1 MTSLTR
7 READLGNSS
16 ILGVESIENEDGGF
30 NDSLEHPPAT
40 RSQNLV
46 LAPPSNPEAIAASA
60 AAMPTGYRSQFQRM
74 CEGLRNVPS
83 DAKHPPDLWTA
94 DAADSQEE
102 GIDEEALEA
111 LLESFK
117 SACTNSDDPEDW
129 APFPDKETFLVAVAA
144 LNPRAPMSVG
154 GVQMMLTFARAVGG
168 KNVPSYDRYLKALTA
183 LRTMSTGLK
192 QRQGAAGNIFFTVD
206 LHSIVAR
213 QFCNPDVRRR
223 LHLYPRRGDVI
234 QHFCDGDIFSAKN
247 VDNNLPSNHV
257 QPMVTLLSGQ
267 YAYLHEPV
275 VLSDQRVMVPF
286 VWWEDDEGRILGTAN
301 AFSLPI
307 DPECLAFVEGTFTL
321 DPELIDHKATRTLW
335 KQIADQNVYN
345 EQGDD
350 ISHMICMPNDLR
362 LEWKGQLC
370 VTLPLIMAIDDWG
383 GGRSKKWDP
392 HHSLLIMLAG
402 LERSDLD
409 QEKNIHLYGASNHAT
424 PAELVAAF
432 TQDLQDAAG
441 EFWDCQ
447 TNTTIWIRPY
457 LLVVSAD
464 NPMAAELAASTG
476 MKANFPCRVC
486 SWGGTNA
493 VKYTSKGVK
502 AMAEGGKIR
511 TPASTIKELDKQLQL
526 AAMDCS
532 DAEIRSRWATTGIK
546 DRQTTECCT
555 ILFQRN
561 QELSGKA
568 KKSPHNRSNPLSPSQ
583 IQKLM
588 AEEKAS
594 LMATDWKSSLLDLHE
609 SEQLQFDVHQQMPPE
624 VLHTIILGPLKYLA
638 AITDSTLND
647 DARDQL
653 QVRLEAVPTD
663 GIECGKTFRASY
675 FLAHLNSL
683 VGRELKA
690 LAQVISSAMAPLVEA
705 GSISKHLQHAWLRT
719 AELAKLVWVD
729 SIDRDAMD
737 EYQNE
742 LQNRV
747 WAMMEA
753 HARIAPKSILSRP
766 KFHLLIH
773 LGDAIRRYGPASN
786 FATER
791 TESFVAV
798 QRAAVA
804 HTNRMA
810 NSRDVAQRLVDQQL
824 LRHLMSGGMRKSLNT
839 GEPSTPCAAI
849 VQVTQSPKNTVFRQ
863 RWGLQAAE
871 KEKPKGQ
878 AEIMSTG
885 RASATW
891 SLSGERCEVG
901 TFVLYDGADD
911 GGDEDEDD
919 TVPLSVGQIQEVVMQ
934 DRSTAS
940 VIIRHFEQHQLNK
953 KYNMIS
959 IRSTERQVAIKPSEV
974 IGIVNAPHD
983 CIYSRCKIDVEGREV
998 EQERLRTGVS
1008 KPSIIHL
1015 ERGPQRRHL
1024 INHTLIRNIPLSF
1037 RPRQPQPAANP
1048 SSSKDI
1054 VKAYELGMQE
1064 TIEAGAGSGGGRR
1077 KRKQKRKR
1085 KRTQEDMGD
1094 EEEEEEVV
1102 NEGAEN
1108 HDVDVS
1114 EEGGEDEEDEED
1126 LAESEPEEDEFD
1138 DMDEGY

>member
-1 MTSLTR
+1 MEQHRGGSRHKPKPVEVPPEFDLSDDGEHARCRVCPNPALLLLCRIDSHLRQAGHQHRVRLPASALSMTSLTR

-502 AMAEGGKIR
+502 AMAE
-511 TPASTIKELDKQLQL
+511 
-526 AAMDCS
+526 
-532 DAEIRSRWATTGIK
+532 
-546 DRQTTECCT
+546 
-555 ILFQRN
+555 
-561 QELSGKA
+561 
-568 KKSPHNRSNPLSPSQ
+568 
-583 IQKLM
+583 
-588 AEEKAS
+588 
-594 LMATDWKSSLLDLHE
+594 
-609 SEQLQFDVHQQMPPE
+609 
-624 VLHTIILGPLKYLA
+624 
-638 AITDSTLND
+638 
-647 DARDQL
+647 
-653 QVRLEAVPTD
+653 
-663 GIECGKTFRASY
+663 
-675 FLAHLNSL
+675 
-683 VGRELKA
+683 
-690 LAQVISSAMAPLVEA
+690 
-705 GSISKHLQHAWLRT
+705 
-719 AELAKLVWVD
+719 
-729 SIDRDAMD
+729 
-737 EYQNE
+737 NE

-839 GEPSTPCAAI
+839 GEPFTPCAAI

>member
-1 MTSLTR
+1 MEQHRGGSRHKPKPVEVPPEFDLSDDGEHARCRVCPNPALLLLCRIDSHLRQAGHQHRVRLPASALSMTSLTR

-476 MKANFPCRVC
+476 MKANFPCR
-486 SWGGTNA
+486 
-493 VKYTSKGVK
+493 
-502 AMAEGGKIR
+502 
-511 TPASTIKELDKQLQL
+511 
-526 AAMDCS
+526 
-532 DAEIRSRWATTGIK
+532 
-546 DRQTTECCT
+546 
-555 ILFQRN
+555 
-561 QELSGKA
+561 
-568 KKSPHNRSNPLSPSQ
+568 

-839 GEPSTPCAAI
+839 GEPFTPCAAI